1 MEHIIGIKK
10 INLNEDKNFEY
21 ILILKNNGLFNLYE
35 IKNETKKMNE
45 FNENIFEIDSLENMT
60 NSHNNI
66 NFFIPKF
73 AFYIKNYE
81 NLLFTSVKLIDNYI
95 FLSGNFNIIY
105 FNINDFKELINNKT
119 IKNNNNQFNNI
130 EIIYFKPKIIKK
142 LLENTN
148 ELLINNI
155 NFFNNYIIAYS
166 KYGNIFIFDKNN
178 KHLQYK
184 FLINNKI
191 SNEYYLKILSF
202 IDDKN
207 LIYGDNYGCLYFL
220 EIINSEIKYK
230 NIFFDVSRNKT
241 FNINDNISLLKN
253 KYIISNIIVQ
263 NNYYIVS
270 CNNFILIIDKILII
284 CTNIIPFNSY
294 INILY
299 KYENRIF
306 IGKDDNLI
314 SEFRNKNSK
323 LKSKFNSSITSI
335 FISENNKI
343 YFGGN
348 SNIIEVYEL
357 TNNIY
362 NLYNL
367 YI

>member
-60 NSHNNI
+60 NSNNNI

-81 NLLFTSVKLIDNYI
+81 NLLFTSVKLNDNYI

-105 FNINDFKELINNKT
+105 FNINDFKELINN
-119 IKNNNNQFNNI
+119 NSI
-130 EIIYFKPKIIKK
+130 ESNEKINSLKIIYFKPKIIKK
-142 LLENTN
+142 LLENSN
-148 ELLINNI
+148 EFLIDNI
-155 NFFNNYIIAYS
+155 IFFNEYLMAYS
-166 KYGNIFIFDKNN
+166 KNGNIFIFDKNYN
-178 KHLQYK
+178 KLLYK

-191 SNEYYLKILSF
+191 SKEYYLTTLSF
-202 IDDKN
+202 IDDLN

-230 NIFFDVSRNKT
+230 NIFFDISRNQT
-241 FNINDNISLLKN
+241 FNINDIISLLKN
-253 KYIISNIIVQ
+253 KYIISNIIIQ
-263 NNYYIVS
+263 NNYFIIS

-294 INILY
+294 INLLY

-323 LKSKFNSSITSI
+323 FKSKFNSSITSI
-335 FISENNKI
+335 LISENNKI

-348 SNIIEVYEL
+348 SNIIEIYEL

>member
-60 NSHNNI
+60 NSNN
-66 NFFIPKF
+66 
-73 AFYIKNYE
+73 
-81 NLLFTSVKLIDNYI
+81 D
-95 FLSGNFNIIY
+95 
-105 FNINDFKELINNKT
+105 
-119 IKNNNNQFNNI
+119 
-130 EIIYFKPKIIKK
+130 
-142 LLENTN
+142 
-148 ELLINNI
+148 I
-155 NFFNNYIIAYS
+155 NFFNNYIMAYS
-166 KYGNIFIFDKNN
+166 KNGNIFIFDKNN
-178 KHLQYK
+178 KHLLYK

-191 SNEYYLKILSF
+191 SNEYYLKTLSF
-202 IDDKN
+202 IDDIN

-220 EIINSEIKYK
+220 EIKNSEIKYK
-230 NIFFDVSRNKT
+230 NIFFDVSRNQT